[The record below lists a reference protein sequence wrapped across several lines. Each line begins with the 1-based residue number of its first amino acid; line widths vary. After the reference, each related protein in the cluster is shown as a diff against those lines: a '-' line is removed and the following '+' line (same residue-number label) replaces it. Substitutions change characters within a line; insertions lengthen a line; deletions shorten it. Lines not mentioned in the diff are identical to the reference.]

1 MNGYYIYQGWRLR
14 QKIGDRRSEKKRV
27 NSDPE
32 RTLAAAEILHFPK
45 IGTVLFEE
53 KNNYFHQN
61 YSVEKH
67 QLTFCNV

>member
-32 RTLAAAEILHFPK
+32 RTLAAAEVLHFPK
-45 IGTVLFEE
+45 IEL
-53 KNNYFHQN
+53 YFLRG
-61 YSVEKH
+61 KITIFIKIT
-67 QLTFCNV
+67 L

>member
-45 IGTVLFEE
+45 IEL
-53 KNNYFHQN
+53 YFLR
-61 YSVEKH
+61 E
-67 QLTFCNV
+67 TI

>member
-45 IGTVLFEE
+45 IETVLFEG

-61 YSVEKH
+61 YTVE
-67 QLTFCNV
+67 NIS